1 MTKDEKAGMVYFVLA
16 GICLLAAVACIIFKI
31 K

>member
-1 MTKDEKAGMVYFVLA
+1 MKDRKTAYAYFILA
-16 GICLLAAVACIIFKI
+16 GVCLLVAVACIIFKI

>member
-1 MTKDEKAGMVYFVLA
+1 MTRDEKAGMTYFILA
-16 GICLLAAVACIIFKI
+16 GICLLAAAACIIFKI